1 MKAAILSAIGAPI
14 QIQEIPEPKQPG
26 KEEVVVRLR
35 AAALNHRD
43 IWIQKG
49 QYAKIK
55 LPITL
60 GSDGSGIV
68 TAIGDKV
75 DSKWL
80 GQEVIINPN
89 VNWGNND
96 TVQDKNYC
104 ILGMPNPGTF
114 AEYIQIPADRLHPKP
129 AHLSFEEAAA
139 YPLAGLTAFRAM
151 IKKGSPRPGDTALV
165 TGIGGGVALNA
176 MQFAIAAGAKVY
188 VSSGSENKI
197 SKAIDLG
204 ATGGAI
210 YHHSDFIKEL
220 LLQAPEGFDI
230 IVDGAAGPGFNRL
243 LDAAKPGG
251 KIIFYGGHTGNIT
264 DVVPAKV
271 FWRQLT
277 IMGSTMGS
285 DQDFSE
291 MTQFI
296 NERQLRPV
304 IDACYPLE
312 RVAEAFAQMESGR
325 QFGKIILQIPW

>member
-26 KEEVVVRLR
+26 KREVIVQLR

-68 TAIGDKV
+68 TAIGDEV
-75 DSKWL
+75 DSQWL
-80 GQEVIINPN
+80 GQEVILNPN
-89 VNWGNND
+89 VNWGPNEK
-96 TVQDKNYC
+96 VQDKAYC

-114 AEYIQIPADRLHPKP
+114 AEYIQIPADRLHLKP

-139 YPLAGLTAFRAM
+139 CPLAGLTAFRAM
-151 IKKGSPRPGDTALV
+151 IKKGNPQPDNTVLV
-165 TGIGGGVALNA
+165 TGIGGGVALMA
-176 MQFAIAAGAKVY
+176 MQFAIAAGSKVY
-188 VSSGSENKI
+188 VSSGSHDKI
-197 SKAIDLG
+197 QKAQALG
-204 ATGGAI
+204 AAGGAI
-210 YHHSDFIKEL
+210 YHHSDFVKEL

-230 IVDGAAGPGFNRL
+230 IVDGAAGPAFNRL
-243 LDAAKPGG
+243 LDLAKPGG
-251 KIIFYGGHTGNIT
+251 KVIFYGGHTGNIT

-285 DQDFSE
+285 DQDFNQ
-291 MTQFI
+291 MVQFI
-296 NERQLRPV
+296 NERQLHPV
-304 IDACYPLE
+304 IDSRYPLE
-312 RVAEAFAQMESGR
+312 KVAEAFAQMESGK
-325 QFGKIILQIPW
+325 QFGKIILQMTG